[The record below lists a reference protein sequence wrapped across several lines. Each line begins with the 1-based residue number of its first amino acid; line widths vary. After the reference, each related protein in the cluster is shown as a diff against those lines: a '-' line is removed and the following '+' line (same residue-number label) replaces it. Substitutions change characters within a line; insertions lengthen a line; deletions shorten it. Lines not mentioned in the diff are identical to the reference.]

1 MSTANFSF
9 FYNGK
14 NFSVHLLEENMWC
27 VAFSNSSAHKTF
39 ILPDYLASATKQN
52 MPKISEN
59 ILKICDYLIE
69 EKNKEIKKDVV
80 ELISKKMTEI
90 INTKISLEESKDVF
104 TQEKSSICMDNFCIY
119 CGK

>member
-52 MPKISEN
+52 MPNISKN
-59 ILKICDYLIE
+59 ILKVCDYLIE
-69 EKNKEIKKDVV
+69 EQNKEIKKDVV

-90 INTKISLEESKDVF
+90 IDNNTLGNKNAVAG
-104 TQEKSSICMDNFCIY
+104 EKSHICMDTFCIY